1 MASGGPMNFHT
12 QWTLTA
18 RGIYEI
24 DLWIK
29 GRKLT
34 HAVNVIEVLND
45 NIIGID
51 FMHKH
56 KLTYD
61 EEKQQVKF
69 IDTHQNSLS
78 AVKQTVLPAFI
89 LISDQC
95 EISWIFEC
103 QC

>member
-1 MASGGPMNFHT
+1 M
-12 QWTLTA
+12 
-18 RGIYEI
+18 
-24 DLWIK
+24 
-29 GRKLT
+29 
-34 HAVNVIEVLND
+34 NVIEVLND